1 MECVDLKICYLMED
15 LANVIHLLMLT
26 MKAHAVHHTAGVGTL
41 IHTAHVLDALTSG
54 NIEVL
59 ICFTSNNIFE
69 PTIINSHCSHLQI
82 QRKQILLRQV
92 QTEQE
97 VPGISTLG

>member
-1 MECVDLKICYLMED
+1 MENVDLKICYLMED

-26 MKAHAVHHTAGVGTL
+26 MKARAVHHMAGVGTL
-41 IHTAHVLDALTSG
+41 IHTAPVLDALTSG

-59 ICFTSNNIFE
+59 VCFTSNNVFE
-69 PTIINSHCSHLQI
+69 ATIINIHCSHLQI